1 MAAHEG
7 ELREFGP
14 KAAGDP
20 LTTPPS
26 ILRLAQVAVPWQVG
40 PYFRTSADDPTLLGQ
55 YAESTGHDVALEEH
69 RQLARLGTDQGY
81 EICVDPQG
89 TVQAVLLDYNEPT
102 RFVNSSPERFA
113 QSLLELDQMLRVVLG
128 ADQPQAAADAFA
140 KADSRLRTLDPSAFT
155 DAENWWPLVLD
166 DIRDTSAADWY
177 AAFEYIGAD
186 GQKQIMTRA
195 GSIGLHPE
203 ERLWSALQ
211 GAGVEPSQV
220 LKIHT
225 ELEACFMPGHYCS
238 LWMEQTFPD
247 AELTHNFPYG
257 ETAESRA
264 QGIGLLREA
273 TAQAPEH

>member
-7 ELREFGP
+7 ELRAFGRE
-14 KAAGDP
+14 AAGDP

-26 ILRLAQVAVPWQVG
+26 VLHLAQVAVPWQVG
-40 PYFRTSADDPTLLGQ
+40 PYFRTSPADPVLLGE
-55 YAESTGHDVALEEH
+55 YAEFAGRDVAVEEH

-81 EICVDPQG
+81 EICTDPQG
-89 TVQAVLLDYNEPT
+89 TVQAVLLGYNEPL

-113 QSLLELDQMLRVVLG
+113 QSLLELDQLLRAVL
-128 ADQPQAAADAFA
+128 ATDQPQAAADAFA
-140 KADSRLRTLDPSAFT
+140 KAAQRLRTVDPTAF
-155 DAENWWPLVLD
+155 ANQENWWPLVLD

-186 GQKQIMTRA
+186 GQKQIVTQS
-195 GSIGLHPE
+195 GTIGLHPE
-203 ERLWSALQ
+203 ERLWSSLH
-211 GAGVEPSQV
+211 GAGIEPSQV
-220 LKIHT
+220 LRIHT

-264 QGIGLLREA
+264 QGIRLLREA
-273 TAQAPEH
+273 AAQPPKQ